1 MGEVYRAEDL
11 TLAQPVALK
20 FLPAKLAAGSSA
32 LDRFHQEVRIARQ
45 VSHPNVCRVYDVGEA
60 DGQRFLSMEY
70 VDGEDLRSLLRRAGR
85 LSGERAI
92 AIARQICAGLAAAHD
107 RGILHRDLKPA
118 NVMIDGHGRAR
129 ITDFGLA
136 ALAGEVGQDDVR
148 SGTPLY
154 MAPEQL
160 AGRSVSAA
168 SDVYSLGLVLF
179 ELFTGKSAWHADTI
193 ADLMRLQEAGP
204 SRPSSV
210 AADLDP
216 AVERVILRCLSFH
229 PAERPAKALAVA
241 AALPGGDPLAEAL
254 AAGETP
260 SPGMVA
266 AAGGQG
272 ALRPAAAWG
281 ALAAVAAGAAIL
293 VAFAGPTKII
303 GHVPLPKEPA
313 VLVAEAKAIL
323 QAAGQ
328 SNTPADEAWG
338 FRSNGRYLEF
348 LGEDPDP
355 KRLERI
361 GAGPRSGLLFWYRR
375 SPWPLGPVDPVSHRM
390 SPDDPPNSRPGMSIV
405 WLDTEGRLV
414 TLETVPPEQEPET
427 PSPAGTE
434 PAWDT
439 LLAAAGVA
447 KADLVEVPFRWNPP
461 FHSDRRVA
469 WEAPAPGAPPLTVR
483 VEGASY
489 LGRPVSF
496 RVIGPW
502 EKAGAVDGEKAGL
515 ADKVQFAFGAV
526 LLMGTMLG
534 GLILA
539 LRNLRLGRGD
549 LRGAQRVAAVYI
561 VLHMAGW
568 LLWGKHVWD
577 APALLSSFLAN
588 LSWTLWE
595 GLSLFTLYLALE
607 PFVRRRW
614 PDSLISWS
622 RLLAGRVRDPLV
634 GRDLLWGCVLG
645 IATALLD
652 LGDRLAPG
660 WFGRPPLQP
669 ESGNLSTLLGVRFV
683 AGETIDLLLHTLL
696 IPMMVL
702 VLFLLLTALLRRPWA
717 AVLTIIVIGIL
728 PEAIDPETHWF
739 TLVIGA
745 AWISILLFAVVRLG
759 LVAGVATVAVGQ
771 LFLASPITTDLGAW
785 YAGATIAI
793 LVVIAAMAGYG
804 FFTALGGRSPFG
816 EGLLRE

>member
-1 MGEVYRAEDL
+1 
-11 TLAQPVALK
+11 
-20 FLPAKLAAGSSA
+20 
-32 LDRFHQEVRIARQ
+32 
-45 VSHPNVCRVYDVGEA
+45 
-60 DGQRFLSMEY
+60 
-70 VDGEDLRSLLRRAGR
+70 
-85 LSGERAI
+85 
-92 AIARQICAGLAAAHD
+92 
-107 RGILHRDLKPA
+107 
-118 NVMIDGHGRAR
+118 
-129 ITDFGLA
+129 
-136 ALAGEVGQDDVR
+136 
-148 SGTPLY
+148 

-160 AGRSVSAA
+160 AGRSVSIA

-179 ELFTGKSAWHADTI
+179 ELFTGKSAWSTDAI
-193 ADLMRLQEAGP
+193 ADLTRLQEEGP
-204 SRPSSV
+204 SRPSSL
-210 AADLDP
+210 AADIDP

-229 PAERPAKALAVA
+229 PAERPATALAVA

-266 AAGGQG
+266 AAGALG
-272 ALRPAAAWG
+272 ALRPAVAWG
-281 ALAAVAAGAAIL
+281 ALAAVAAGAAVL
-293 VAFAGPTKII
+293 VAFAGQTELI

-323 QAAGQ
+323 RAAGQ
-328 SNTPADEAWG
+328 GDAPADEAWG
-338 FRSNGRYLEF
+338 FRSNERYLEY
-348 LGEDPDP
+348 LGKDPDP

-361 GAGPRSGLLFWYRR
+361 GDGPRSGLLFWYRR
-375 SPWPLGPVDPVSHRM
+375 SPWPLSPVEPGGHRM

-405 WLDTEGRLV
+405 WLDTAGRLLK
-414 TLETVPPEQEPET
+414 LETVPPEQAPEA
-427 PSPAGTE
+427 PSPAA
-434 PAWDT
+434 PDPVWDD
-439 LLAAAGVA
+439 LLAAAGLT
-447 KADLVEVPFRWNPP
+447 KSGLLEVPSRWNPP

-469 WEAPAPGAPPLTVR
+469 WEAPAPGEPPLTVR

-502 EKAGAVDGEKAGL
+502 EKAEVVDGERASL
-515 ADKVQFAFGAV
+515 ADKLQFAFGAV
-526 LLMGTMLG
+526 LMLGTMLG

-549 LRGAQRVAAVYI
+549 LRGAQRVAAVYTM
-561 VLHMAGW
+561 LHMAGW

-577 APALLSSFLAN
+577 GAALLSSFFAN

-652 LGDRLAPG
+652 LGDRLASG
-660 WFGRPPLQP
+660 WFGRPPSPP
-669 ESGNLSTLLGVRFV
+669 ESGGLITLLGVRFV
-683 AGETIDLLLHTLL
+683 AGETIDLLLHTLM
-696 IPMMVL
+696 IPMLVL

-717 AVLTIIVIGIL
+717 AVLAIIAIGIL
-728 PEAIDPETHWF
+728 PEAFSPDRLWF
-739 TLVIGA
+739 TLVVGA
-745 AWISILLFAVVRLG
+745 VWISILLFAVVRLG
-759 LVAGVATVAVGQ
+759 LVAGVATVATSQ
-771 LFLASPITTDLGAW
+771 LFLASPITAHLGAW
-785 YAGATIAI
+785 YAGATIAT
-793 LVVIAAMAGYG
+793 LVVLAAMAGYG
-804 FFTALGGRSPFG
+804 FVTSLGGRSPFG